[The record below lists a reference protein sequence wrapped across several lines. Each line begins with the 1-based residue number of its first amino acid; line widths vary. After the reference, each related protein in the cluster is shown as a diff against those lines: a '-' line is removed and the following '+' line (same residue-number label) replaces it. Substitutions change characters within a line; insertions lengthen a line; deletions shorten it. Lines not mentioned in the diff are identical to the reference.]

1 MSQKRRSDGGDG
13 FAGDGRSAHARSIGD
28 EKYLVIRSSS
38 AGLPN
43 GFEIQR
49 HRHAWHQLIFAT
61 SGVMTV
67 ATPRGHWVVPP
78 LSAVWVPANSEH
90 AIRFT
95 GQSQLRTL
103 YIRPAFA
110 KGSAKTCSAM
120 TVSPLLR
127 ELIVRTAA
135 LGALDR
141 RSVPERAMAWLIR
154 EELKQLEIPPL
165 NLPAPQSAQLKALT
179 MALADNRLGT
189 KALARSIG
197 LSTRTLERRFLA
209 ETGMTF
215 FQWRLHAR
223 MLRAL
228 EQILMGEPLKVA
240 AGRAG
245 YRGASAFVAAFKSA
259 FGTSPRR
266 YVARL
271 AA

>member
-1 MSQKRRSDGGDG
+1 MSQKRR
-13 FAGDGRSAHARSIGD
+13 AVRD
-28 EKYLVIRSSS
+28 EKFLTVRSSS
-38 AGLPN
+38 AGLPD

-78 LSAVWVPANSEH
+78 LSAVWVPAGSEH

-95 GQSQLRTL
+95 GRSQLRTL
-103 YIRPAFA
+103 YLRPRGAA
-110 KGSAKTCSAM
+110 RECSAM
-120 TVSPLLR
+120 TVSSLLR
-127 ELIVRTAA
+127 ELIERTVAQ
-135 LGALDR
+135 GALDR
-141 RSVPERAMAWLIR
+141 RLAADRAMALLIR
-154 EELKQLEIPPL
+154 EELTRLTIPPL
-165 NLPAPQSAQLKALT
+165 NLPAPRSVQLRELT
-179 MALADNRLGT
+179 ETLAGSPLGT
-189 KALARSIG
+189 PALARSIG
-197 LSTRTLERRFLA
+197 LSARTLERRFLA

-228 EQILMGEPLKVA
+228 EQLLSGEPLKVA

-266 YVARL
+266 YVSRL

>member
-1 MSQKRRSDGGDG
+1 MSQKRRSV
-13 FAGDGRSAHARSIGD
+13 RD
-28 EKYLVIRSSS
+28 EKFLVIRSSS
-38 AGLPN
+38 AGLPD
-43 GFEIQR
+43 GYEIR
-49 HRHAWHQLIFAT
+49 SHRHEWHQLIFAT

-78 LSAVWVPANSEH
+78 LSAVWVPAQSEH

-95 GQSQLRTL
+95 GQSELRTL
-103 YIRPAFA
+103 YLRPAFA
-110 KGSAKTCSAM
+110 KGTAKACSAM

-127 ELIVRTAA
+127 ELIQRTAA

-141 RSVPERAMAWLIR
+141 RSVPDRAMAWLIR
-154 EELKQLEIPPL
+154 EELKQVEIPPL
-165 NLPAPQSAQLKALT
+165 NLPAPRSAQLLT
-179 MALADNRLGT
+179 LTQSLADSRLGT
-189 KALARSIG
+189 PALARSIG
-197 LSTRTLERRFLA
+197 LSARTLERRFLA

-228 EQILMGEPLKVA
+228 EQMLLGEPLKAA

-266 YVARL
+266 YVSRL
-271 AA
+271 AV

>member
-1 MSQKRRSDGGDG
+1 MSQKRRTLRGER
-13 FAGDGRSAHARSIGD
+13 F
-28 EKYLVIRSSS
+28 LVIRSSS
-38 AGLPN
+38 AGLPD
-43 GFEIQR
+43 GFEIR
-49 HRHAWHQLIFAT
+49 HHRHAWHQLIFAT

-78 LSAVWVPANSEH
+78 LSAVWVPARAEH

-95 GQSQLRTL
+95 GRSELRTL
-103 YIRPAFA
+103 YLRPTFA
-110 KGSAKTCSAM
+110 KGTAKECSAM

-127 ELIVRTAA
+127 ELIQRTAA

-141 RSVPERAMAWLIR
+141 RRVADRAMAWLICA
-154 EELKQLEIPPL
+154 ELQRLEIPPL
-165 NLPAPQSAQLKALT
+165 NLPAPRSPSLLQLTQS
-179 MALADNRLGT
+179 LAESRQGT
-189 KALARSIG
+189 PALARSIG

-228 EQILMGEPLKVA
+228 EQLLLGEPIKVA

-266 YVARL
+266 YVFRL